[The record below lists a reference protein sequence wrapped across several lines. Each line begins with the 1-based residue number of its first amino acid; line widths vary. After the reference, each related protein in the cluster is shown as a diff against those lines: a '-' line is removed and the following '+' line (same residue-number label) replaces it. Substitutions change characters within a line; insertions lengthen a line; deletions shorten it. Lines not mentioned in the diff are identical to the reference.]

1 MPACFRI
8 ALAVNRFRVAASTV
22 KIRFVIGLNQI

>member
-8 ALAVNRFRVAASTV
+8 ALALNRFCVPAFTV